1 MPDQILTQ
9 KQEPSNENSIIND
22 FELILLKLKNFIKV
36 NFKEC
41 SNQKLKEFY
50 KSEVPNLY
58 LVDASMNKDLCTAKD
73 LILGKDKLLFSVKK
87 QLSKAALNLARCAT
101 VNDYSALVSYGID
114 FQMHSAHTVLEYG
127 DNLYIGTK
135 INNMKHGNGV

>member
-1 MPDQILTQ
+1 MPDQVFAK
-9 KQEPSNENSIIND
+9 KQEPSTENSVRNG
-22 FELILLKLKNFIKV
+22 FELILLKLKKFIQV

-41 SNQKLKEFY
+41 TDQKLKEFY
-50 KSEVPNLY
+50 NSEAPNLY
-58 LVDASMNKDLCTAKD
+58 LIDASMNKDLCTAKD
-73 LILGKDKLLFSVKK
+73 LILGKDKLQFSVKK

-127 DNLYIGTK
+127 DNLYIGAK